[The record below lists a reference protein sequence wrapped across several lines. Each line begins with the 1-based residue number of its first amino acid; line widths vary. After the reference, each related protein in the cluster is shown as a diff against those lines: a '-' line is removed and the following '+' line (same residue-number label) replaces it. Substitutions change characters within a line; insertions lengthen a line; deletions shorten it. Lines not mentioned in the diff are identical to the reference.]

1 MLLKEWAFLGNY
13 DFYTNKLK
21 VLATNELP
29 PEKWSYAGKND
40 FGILRNY
47 LYYTFEKLWQEREAA
62 TKKKSSRLS
71 IWMKT
76 QLASIPACM
85 IRRGSRSIF
94 TV

>member
-62 TKKKSSRLS
+62 NEED
-71 IWMKT
+71 IPIA
-76 QLASIPACM
+76 QLLATLK
-85 IRRGSRSIF
+85 R
-94 TV
+94 

>member
-29 PEKWSYAGKND
+29 PEKWSYAGKMISA
-40 FGILRNY
+40 FFEI
-47 LYYTFEKLWQEREAA
+47 TFIIPSKNCGRREKRQ

-85 IRRGSRSIF
+85 IRRDSRSIF

>member
-1 MLLKEWAFLGNY
+1 MLLKDWAFLGNY

-47 LYYTFEKLWQEREAA
+47 LSLLHLRKIVAGERSGKRRRKA
-62 TKKKSSRLS
+62 TDHLY
-71 IWMKT
+71 
-76 QLASIPACM
+76 
-85 IRRGSRSIF
+85 G
-94 TV
+94 